1 MMQRDAK
8 GILGSLPT
16 LSELLRREAINMEAK
31 VVKAIRERGVSNI
44 LRQLEMSLKGL
55 GDVAVDILSGLSV
68 GRHVMIMGPVGVG
81 KTTLA
86 EELANILALD
96 NPPYIEVACHSH
108 MTATELTG
116 DIDIAVALQ
125 AGLDHPLAYIPGP
138 LVLSHG
144 KILIMDEINRLNPY
158 SQASLLQ
165 ALQEHYVYIRGFR
178 IRSDFLMISTSNPA
192 EYSGVYELSEALAD
206 RMKVVEITYPDR
218 ELLRAILEWK
228 ANVALS
234 HIGVKVPSMMTEV
247 LSNFITLMNQDGN
260 IEVSPSIRASIYAL
274 ASTMAKAWIS
284 HKEPTLGDLKREV
297 VLNMAHVIRGNF
309 TNDNEKKEYLMRKFD
324 EAVVISGRSI
334 KR

>member
-1 MMQRDAK
+1 MQSNSKDL
-8 GILGSLPT
+8 LGSLPT
-16 LSELLRREAINMEAK
+16 LSSLLKRDPISMEAK
-31 VVKAIRERGVSNI
+31 VVKSIRERGVNNI
-44 LRQLEMSLKGL
+44 LKSLESSLRGL
-55 GDVAVDILSGLSV
+55 GEATLDVLSGLSV

-86 EELANILALD
+86 EEIAGILALD

-144 KILIMDEINRLNPY
+144 KVLIMDEINRLNPY

-165 ALQEHYVYIRGFR
+165 VLQEHYVYIRGFR
-178 IRSDFLMISTSNPA
+178 IRSDFLMIATSNPA

-206 RMKVVEITYPDR
+206 RMKVVEIQYPDR
-218 ELLRAILEWK
+218 ELLKAILEWK
-228 ANVALS
+228 ANLTLS
-234 HIGVKVPSMMTEV
+234 HIGVKTPSMLAEV
-247 LSNFITLMNQDGN
+247 LTNFITLMNQDGI

-274 ASTMAKAWIS
+274 ANTMAKAWIERR
-284 HKEPTLGDLKREV
+284 EPALSDLKKEV
-297 VLNMAHVIRGNF
+297 LANMAHVVRGSF
-309 TNDNEKKEYLMRKFD
+309 SSEGEKRDYIARKFD
-324 EAVVISGRSI
+324 EAVTITTRSGR
-334 KR
+334 R